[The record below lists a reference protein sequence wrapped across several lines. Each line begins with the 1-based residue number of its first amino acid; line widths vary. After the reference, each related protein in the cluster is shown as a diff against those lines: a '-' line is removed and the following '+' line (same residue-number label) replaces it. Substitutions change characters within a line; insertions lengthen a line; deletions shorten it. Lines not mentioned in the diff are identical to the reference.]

1 MAFDLVIRG
10 ASVADGTGAAATTA
24 DIGIA
29 GGVIRDIG
37 RIAAPGARE
46 IDADGAIV
54 TPGFIDV
61 HTHYDGQVSWDGEM
75 LPSAAHGVTTAIM
88 GNCGVGFAPCRK
100 QDRDRLVDLMEGVED
115 IPGTALHE
123 GIRWGWETIPEYLD
137 AVAAMPRTVDV
148 GVQVPHNAVRLFVMG
163 ERALRREAATAED
176 MAAMARIVVD
186 GIAAGAVGF
195 TTANTIGHRDAKGN
209 PTYARHVAA
218 EELYA
223 IGEAMGAAGRGVIQL
238 FNDFYRENLDDFP
251 EVLELARRSKR
262 PLSFTLEQDD
272 WWPEG
277 FWQGLLKACASVNAA
292 GFEMR
297 AQVAPRPL
305 GSIQTLA
312 GTIHPFVTR
321 PTYMAMAHLPLAERV
336 ARLRD
341 PAVRAQL
348 LAEPD
353 TPLSQFVMSVTPRA
367 EEWGADAV
375 AMLKRMFPLGD
386 DVDYEP
392 VPERSIWALAQ
403 AQGRDPQD
411 VLLDQLLENDG
422 HGLIYVPI
430 MNYGGGD
437 FSAIHA
443 MLSDPNAMM
452 GLSDGGAHVGFSSDG
467 SFPTYLLSH
476 WARDRTRGPRIP
488 LERAVALQT
497 GIPARHFGLD
507 DRGVVAV
514 GRRADLNIIDFA
526 ALGLEKPEIHADL
539 PAGGIRFLQ
548 GARGYIETLLAG
560 ETVSA
565 GGALTGARPGR
576 LIRKTRG

>member
-1 MAFDLVIRG
+1 MAIDLIIKG
-10 ASVADGTGAAATTA
+10 ATIIDGSGRPGFAG
-24 DIGIA
+24 DIGVQDGMITE
-29 GGVIRDIG
+29 IG
-37 RIAAPGARE
+37 RVTTPARRTLA
-46 IDADGAIV
+46 ADGAIV

-61 HTHYDGQVSWDGEM
+61 HTHYDGQVTWDGEM
-75 LPSAAHGVTTAIM
+75 LPSAAHGVTMAVL
-88 GNCGVGFAPCRK
+88 GNCGVGFAPCRRA
-100 QDRDRLVDLMEGVED
+100 DRERLIDLMEGVED

-123 GIRWGWETIPEYLD
+123 GICWDWETMPEYLD
-137 AVAAMPRTVDV
+137 AVARTPRTIDV
-148 GVQVPHNAVRLFVMG
+148 AVQVPHNAVRLFVMG
-163 ERALRREAATAED
+163 ERALRREAATPED
-176 MAAMARIVVD
+176 IAAMAEMVVG

-195 TTANTIGHRDAKGN
+195 TTANTVGHRDAKGN

-223 IGEAMGAAGRGVIQL
+223 IGAAMGAAGRGVIQL
-238 FNDFYRENLDDFP
+238 FNDFYRENLDNVS
-251 EVLELARRSKR
+251 EVLELARRSRR

-277 FWQGLLKACASVNAA
+277 FWQGLLRGCAEVNAA

-321 PTYMAMAHLPLAERV
+321 PTYRAMAHLPLAERV

-353 TPLSQFVMSVTPRA
+353 TPLSQFSMSVTPRA
-367 EEWGADAV
+367 DEWAADTV
-375 AMLKRMFPLGD
+375 AMLKRMFPLDD

-392 VPERSIWALAQ
+392 PPERSAWALA
-403 AQGRDPQD
+403 AARGCDPQE
-411 VLLDQLLENDG
+411 VLLDQLLRNDG

-437 FSAIHA
+437 FAAIHA
-443 MLSDPNAMM
+443 MLSDPHAMM

-476 WARDRTRGPRIP
+476 WARDRTRGPRLS

-507 DRGVVAV
+507 ERGQVAV
-514 GRRADLNIIDFA
+514 GRRADLNVIDFA
-526 ALGLEKPEIHADL
+526 ALGLEKPEVHADL

-548 GARGYIETLLAG
+548 GARGYIETLVAG

-565 GGALTGARPGR
+565 GGVLTGARPGR
-576 LIRKTRG
+576 LVRKTRR